1 MQSDMS
7 PTVSQKSETPA
18 RSHRK
23 PPVPPAPGH
32 STAWRRGS
40 KLRLLSREALD
51 GRTVAR
57 KQFDAIASGIAKD
70 LGGEDQL
77 STVQKHLVE
86 AFAGCA
92 VTLNHIN
99 AQALLGQ
106 PIDIMAYST
115 AVSTLVRVAA
125 KLGLTRVAREA
136 MTLREK
142 LELEADDGE
151 AD

>member
-7 PTVSQKSETPA
+7 PTVSQKSETAA
-18 RSHRK
+18 RSRRK
-23 PPVPPAPGH
+23 PPVPPTPGH

-51 GRTVAR
+51 GRTVVR
-57 KQFDAIASGIAKD
+57 KQFDAIAAGIAAD

-92 VTLNHIN
+92 VTLNDIN
-99 AQALLGQ
+99 ARAMLGE
-106 PIDIMAYST
+106 PIDLMAYST

-125 KLGLTRVAREA
+125 KLGMARQPRTVEP
-136 MTLREK
+136 TL
-142 LELEADDGE
+142 DDILAE
-151 AD
+151 DAHA